1 MRPKA
6 VCLLLVAIWQG
17 RWSWLGPLRSTDRPQ
32 AQARVPAS
40 RACLVV
46 PAQLVETAYGEL
58 SDANCLP
65 RRWHPEGRYGI
76 PIQVAEDSQQRLIP
90 LLTDDVHR
98 LPPSLRAAL
107 MAGTVHMR
115 AQEIPWKGRQAPAKQ
130 RLRPSPSLARELSL
144 SAPGGRGKAV
154 NFTFAELFA
163 GIGGF
168 RLGLERLGGNCVF
181 ASEIEPYTR
190 DMYLH
195 NFGNAPAVA
204 GDIQEVDASAIPPHD
219 ILVAGFPCQPFSA
232 LGTQPA
238 FDDDRGLLFREIL
251 RILEA
256 SQPNFF
262 LLENV
267 PGLLRCDDGRVLET
281 IKAELSQAGYDVL
294 VETVNAKALTAQAR
308 KRVFIIG
315 FRTESQLAHKFQLPN
330 IPDLCLRAED
340 ILETEDEVMRSGLLE
355 DYTLTD
361 EQFVRLQGSA
371 KWARRGGMSS
381 TLAWGDKVC
390 ATLVGH
396 YGKTLRKGNSQLVP
410 RNAPFKPRRFTAR
423 ECARLMGFPNS
434 FKLTE
439 QEEGQSP
446 GMWYRALYKMFGN
459 SVSPPV
465 VAVLGGAILA
475 SEQSSDAL
483 RDLGISAALGLALEA
498 ITPRRRQLLEC
509 RLGVSKLYSVPRI
522 TAAEH
527 LTECLFLGSL
537 RLQHGFIPCC
547 RSCGCFFCCCFVCV
561 CVFCFCLSTAAADA
575 PVLLRG
581 RRCNS

>member
-1 MRPKA
+1 MGVKSLAFALAHEPKICILA
-6 VCLLLVAIWQG
+6 PRHCCLAG
-17 RWSWLGPLRSTDRPQ
+17 EMEPQ
-32 AQARVPAS
+32 RQAAAGASPASRAS

-46 PAQLVETAYGEL
+46 PVRLVEKAYGEL
-58 SDANCLP
+58 SDAGCIP

-90 LLTDDVHR
+90 LLADAVDR
-98 LPPSLRAAL
+98 LPASLRAAL
-107 MAGTVHMR
+107 TAGTVHLR
-115 AQEIPWKGRQAPAKQ
+115 AQEIPWKEPKPVRS
-130 RLRPSPSLARELSL
+130 RLGVSELSL
-144 SAPGGRGKAV
+144 SPRGTPGKAV

-168 RLGLERLGGNCVF
+168 RLGLQSLGGNCVF
-181 ASEIEPYTR
+181 ACEIEPYTR
-190 DMYLH
+190 DMYLR

-204 GDIQEVDASAIPPHD
+204 GDIQEVHASAIPQHD

-238 FDDDRGLLFREIL
+238 FDDDRGLLFREIV
-251 RILEA
+251 RVLEA
-256 SQPNFF
+256 SQPKFF

-281 IKAELSQAGYDVL
+281 IREELSQAGYDVL
-294 VETVNAKALTAQAR
+294 VETVNGKALTAQAR

-315 FRTESQLAHKFQLPN
+315 FRTESQLAHKFQLPHV
-330 IPDLCLRAED
+330 PDLCLRAED

-361 EQFVRLQGSA
+361 EQFARLKGSA

-410 RNAPFKPRRFTAR
+410 RQAPFKPRRFTPR

-465 VAVLGGAILA
+465 VAVLAGAILA
-475 SEQSSDAL
+475 SEKTEAPG
-483 RDLGISAALGLALEA
+483 DLGITAAVGLALEA
-498 ITPRRRQLLEC
+498 TTPRRRQLLEC
-509 RLGVSKLYSVPRI
+509 RLGVKTLQRPSKHRHLCF
-522 TAAEH
+522 EH
-527 LTECLFLGSL
+527 GL
-537 RLQHGFIPCC
+537 
-547 RSCGCFFCCCFVCV
+547 
-561 CVFCFCLSTAAADA
+561 
-575 PVLLRG
+575 
-581 RRCNS
+581 

>member
-1 MRPKA
+1 MSLKS
-6 VCLLLVAIWQG
+6 VYVLLVIAVWLG
-17 RWSWLGPLRSTDRPQ
+17 SWSWLGRRDRPQ
-32 AQARVPAS
+32 LAQARVPAS

-46 PAQLVETAYGEL
+46 PARLVEKAYGEL
-58 SDANCLP
+58 SDAGCIP

-90 LLTDDVHR
+90 LLADAVDR
-98 LPPSLRAAL
+98 LPASLRAAL
-107 MAGTVHMR
+107 TAGTVHLR
-115 AQEIPWKGRQAPAKQ
+115 AQEIPWKEPKPVRS
-130 RLRPSPSLARELSL
+130 RPGVSELSL
-144 SAPGGRGKAV
+144 LPRGPGKAV

-168 RLGLERLGGNCVF
+168 RLGLESLGGNCVF
-181 ASEIEPYTR
+181 ACEIEPHTR

-195 NFGNAPAVA
+195 NFGNVPAVA
-204 GDIQEVDASAIPPHD
+204 GDIQEVHASAIPPHD

-238 FDDDRGLLFREIL
+238 FDDDRGLLFREIV
-251 RILEA
+251 RVLEA
-256 SQPNFF
+256 SQPKFF

-281 IKAELSQAGYDVL
+281 IREELSQAGYDVL

-315 FRTESQLAHKFQLPN
+315 FRTESQLAHEFQLPH

-361 EQFVRLQGSA
+361 EQFERLKGSA

-410 RNAPFKPRRFTAR
+410 RQAPFKPRRFTPR

-439 QEEGQSP
+439 PEEGQSP

-465 VAVLGGAILA
+465 VAVLAGAILA
-475 SEQSSDAL
+475 SEEAEAPG
-483 RDLGISAALGLALEA
+483 DLGITAALGLALEA
-498 ITPRRRQLLEC
+498 MTPRRRQLL
-509 RLGVSKLYSVPRI
+509 
-522 TAAEH
+522 
-527 LTECLFLGSL
+527 
-537 RLQHGFIPCC
+537 
-547 RSCGCFFCCCFVCV
+547 
-561 CVFCFCLSTAAADA
+561 
-575 PVLLRG
+575 
-581 RRCNS
+581 